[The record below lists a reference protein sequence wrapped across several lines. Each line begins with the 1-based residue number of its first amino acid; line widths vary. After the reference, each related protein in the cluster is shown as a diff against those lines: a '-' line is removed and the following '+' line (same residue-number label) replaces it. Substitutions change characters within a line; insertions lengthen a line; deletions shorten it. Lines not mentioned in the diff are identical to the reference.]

1 MQPSDFLSLV
11 IEASITIAGFSGI
24 VVVLGRRQ
32 VGDWSLTDQIQF
44 RALLTTSITPIAVSG
59 LGLVLLVSEIP
70 SDYVWRICSLINFGL
85 LATGIPTGI
94 RRANKR
100 PKNEINRVH
109 RLVIISSGTAV
120 ILLLFANAVAIAA
133 FWPLSVALSFMIGMA
148 IFNFIQLLLRAI
160 FDVPV

>member
-1 MQPSDFLSLV
+1 MGELA
-11 IEASITIAGFSGI
+11 I
-24 VVVLGRRQ
+24 RHRQ
-32 VGDWSLTDQIQF
+32 AGDWSLTDRLQF

-70 SDYVWRICSLINFGL
+70 MDYAWRICSLFNFGL
-85 LATGIPTGI
+85 LAIGIPKGI

-100 PKNEINRVH
+100 PKNEINRVQ
-109 RLVIISSGTAV
+109 RFIILSSGTAV
-120 ILLLFANAVAIAA
+120 ILLLFANTVAIAA